1 MATRLQKIALA
12 VSLLASFFLGV
23 PYAQAAIAV
32 PFSASS
38 TDAGRFSPNA
48 INGNFPRLLIGAT
61 TSTATAIPGLTLYGQ
76 NSANCNGS
84 DTLVLGGNPSGDT
97 DFWFCRNSNND
108 GIDNDVLQIGTTTVP
123 GSNPFL
129 TFTRA
134 GFAGFGTTTPNH
146 QISIFG
152 TGTNTSLTTT
162 ADSELNIINGNSATN
177 NNSADFAFDTNDTGN
192 VLVTGA
198 KIAGQFTS
206 HSLGAVSG
214 DLVFLTRNAGT
225 LAEKMRLNSAGILTV
240 TNLGSGTVNANAG
253 SLYSTATS
261 TPTAGTGISYSGT
274 FGSLIGGTSG
284 SITNTGLI
292 SATCSGGTTC
302 SGTNP
307 LAISS
312 FSYPFPSNATTTN
325 LTMSNGLTI
334 GEANALTFG
343 GTNTGI
349 LGTNAGGLRFEVGG
363 GIKFRVDN
371 NVEVG
376 FDSTGS
382 SKFNVSGN
390 TSLGSGYVSTA
401 APTDGLI
408 VQGLAGFGT
417 TSPTQ
422 QLSIQGNELL
432 SGNLSLA
439 NLTATGT
446 ATLGNLTLS
455 GITGSTQC
463 LNVNT
468 SGVVSGTGSV
478 CGSGGTGTNFFTN
491 VSANT
496 FLNTGT
502 NLQAPTINATS
513 TTATSTFAGDVWI
526 GSNSVLPNPDLRIGT
541 SSVPLYGRVAGDVI
555 DAEYDANEVASI
567 NVANANIGSCAASTY
582 FADGNN
588 PTLGGYYG
596 TFSFLNDGWTNGA
609 GAGCGIGV
617 SNLDKP
623 EAVAIASPTGE
634 MDFDIAST
642 SQNGAADF
650 NWNVN
655 NVTQMKLTNSGRLG
669 IATVTPAAEFSLA
682 AKTNNTSNPLILV
695 SSTTAAGTS
704 ADMFFK
710 IDSVGRVNLG
720 TNQANGQVVTFANGN
735 VFISNTGNALTW
747 SGAAGNQLTMTSAS
761 AGAIPFTIIGVG
773 GTQTGN
779 LAQFQKVNGSN
790 LDVINA
796 NGLLGI
802 GTTSPFAKLSIQA
815 NPNDPAVSTT
825 LFAIGSSTAS
835 ATTTLFSVNNT
846 GSVFA
851 PALAT
856 NGTAD
861 AVGRI
866 TATGQ
871 LVDCGGATCT
881 ISNSRAKHDI
891 QTLNAS
897 DIVSQFMELRPV
909 HYVLNGSNIPQYGLI
924 AQEVQKLFPDAV
936 DYATTDVSITLA
948 DGSQGIIKKGDPK
961 TVDYQA
967 SITSLNTLMIQHEQ
981 DEIDALGGFK
991 KSMTDDWQWYAI
1003 GFLAFWNLLITGFLI
1018 LKRKK

>member
-1 MATRLQKIALA
+1 MGSRIIIYMKKILQT
-12 VSLLASFFLGV
+12 LG
-23 PYAQAAIAV
+23 I
-32 PFSASS
+32 
-38 TDAGRFSPNA
+38 
-48 INGNFPRLLIGAT
+48 
-61 TSTATAIPGLTLYGQ
+61 TA
-76 NSANCNGS
+76 
-84 DTLVLGGNPSGDT
+84 
-97 DFWFCRNSNND
+97 
-108 GIDNDVLQIGTTTVP
+108 
-123 GSNPFL
+123 
-129 TFTRA
+129 
-134 GFAGFGTTTPNH
+134 
-146 QISIFG
+146 
-152 TGTNTSLTTT
+152 
-162 ADSELNIINGNSATN
+162 
-177 NNSADFAFDTNDTGN
+177 
-192 VLVTGA
+192 
-198 KIAGQFTS
+198 
-206 HSLGAVSG
+206 
-214 DLVFLTRNAGT
+214 LVFLC
-225 LAEKMRLNSAGILTV
+225 SASPAFAISSSVDRITDHIEPLIKTDYIKAPFFI
-240 TNLGSGTVNANAG
+240 GST
-253 SLYSTATS
+253 TATS
-261 TPTAGTGISYSGT
+261 TFAGGHNITSGCYAINGLCVGGSGGAVSSVFGRTGTVVATAGDYTTAMVTEVTNLYFTAARVLATTLTGFVSGAGT
-274 FGSLIGGTSG
+274 VSSSDTVLSAIDKLDGNIAGKQAAGNYITALTGDVTASGPGSVAATLATVNSNVGSFTSAN
-284 SITNTGLI
+284 ITVNAKGLI
-292 SATCSGGTTC
+292 TAASNGTGG
-302 SGTNP
+302 
-307 LAISS
+307 SS
-312 FSYPFPSNATTTN
+312 FGYPFPSNATTTN

-779 LAQFQKVNGSN
+779 LAQFQKVSGSN
-790 LDVINA
+790 LDVITN